1 MLGAAV
7 VLWQSEVSNTQ
18 SLLSDRYLT
27 FTQASDLTGRSRSA
41 VRRFVDKIT
50 ADDGHDDRDM
60 VRPSPDEVAKIK
72 KSGGQYSWTVREDF
86 LVKHLGAAEAKQ
98 TENAEPDST
107 AKSTTG
113 TSGGTGEVDALRMT
127 VDLLRRELDEKN
139 KQLAATNERQ
149 RESNVLLKEAL
160 SRNKDQAERLG
171 ELESKLLLTDGQS
184 KKGSRGSRDRWWRRP
199 IFPRSR

>member
-1 MLGAAV
+1 MN
-7 VLWQSEVSNTQ
+7 S
-18 SLLSDRYLT
+18 RYLT
-27 FTQASDLTGRSRSA
+27 FTEASDLTGRSRSA

-50 ADDGHDDRDM
+50 ADDGHDDRGM

-98 TENAEPDST
+98 TENAERGSS
-107 AKSTTG
+107 AKSKTE
-113 TSGGTGEVDALRMT
+113 TSGGAGEADTLRMT
-127 VDLLRRELDEKN
+127 VDLLRRELEEKN
-139 KQLAATNERQ
+139 RQIAASNERQ

-160 SRNKDQAERLG
+160 SRNKEQAERLG

-184 KKGSRGSRDRWWRRP
+184 KKGSPDRRDRWLRRP